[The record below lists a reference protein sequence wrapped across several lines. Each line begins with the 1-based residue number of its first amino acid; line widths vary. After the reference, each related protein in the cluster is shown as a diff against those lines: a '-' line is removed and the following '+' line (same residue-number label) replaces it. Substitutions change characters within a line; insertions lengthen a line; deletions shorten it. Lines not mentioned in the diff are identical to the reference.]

1 MKQTKST
8 KTVVAN
14 MVVKRVV
21 LKQLNNEKFGTVK
34 VVKTE
39 DDEGF
44 ACLDDL
50 CDILNLSKKEVIEKL
65 DGHLHTVSPKKTEV
79 TKYDTDYV
87 DEVGI
92 YLLYFLSKEKYTIQ
106 VQNWLDKEFFQSLRE
121 QHRFDAGTD
130 QDSFIS
136 DVDLKRHALRD
147 LATANNVI
155 KSGHF
160 MKGKEIPELTQ
171 SHLIGWWHN
180 LNDQTVFMLQ
190 FNCQSDCDV
199 YKNIRMNVYLRKMV
213 DGRVDMCTMHIS
225 FLDLDDDNREF
236 FVIETVIPSSDV
248 LDGSILDY
256 IMEDQFLDEDIMEPG
271 NLEIVLILNATMSFH
286 RSRRIENEGT
296 AGYHRV
302 FVIRLR

>member
-8 KTVVAN
+8 KTVAN
-14 MVVKRVV
+14 KMVVKKVV
-21 LKQLNNEKFGTVK
+21 LKQLHNEKFGTVK

-39 DDEGF
+39 DGEGF

-50 CDILNLSKKEVIEKL
+50 CDILNLSKENVIEKL

-130 QDSFIS
+130 QDRFIS

-160 MKGKEIPELTQ
+160 MKGKDIPELTL

-180 LNDQTVFMLQ
+180 LNDQTIFMLQ

-286 RSRRIENEGT
+286 RSRRIEKKEQQGLIE
-296 AGYHRV
+296 
-302 FVIRLR
+302 FL

>member
-8 KTVVAN
+8 KTVAAN

-21 LKQLNNEKFGTVK
+21 LKQLHNEKFGTVK

-39 DDEGF
+39 DGEGF

-50 CDILNLSKKEVIEKL
+50 CDILNLSQKEVIEKL

-106 VQNWLDKEFFQSLRE
+106 VQNWLDKEFFQSLHE
-121 QHRFDAGTD
+121 QHRVDAGTD
-130 QDSFIS
+130 QGSFIS
-136 DVDLKRHALRD
+136 DMDLKRHALRD

-160 MKGKEIPELTQ
+160 MKGKDIPELTQ

-286 RSRRIENEGT
+286 RSRRIEKKEQQGLIE
-296 AGYHRV
+296 
-302 FVIRLR
+302 FV

>member
-8 KTVVAN
+8 KTVAN
-14 MVVKRVV
+14 KMVVKKVV

-160 MKGKEIPELTQ
+160 MKGKDIPELTL

-180 LNDQTVFMLQ
+180 LNDQTIFMLQ

-236 FVIETVIPSSDV
+236 
-248 LDGSILDY
+248 Y
-256 IMEDQFLDEDIMEPG
+256 QFP
-271 NLEIVLILNATMSFH
+271 
-286 RSRRIENEGT
+286 
-296 AGYHRV
+296 
-302 FVIRLR
+302 

>member
-8 KTVVAN
+8 KTVAN
-14 MVVKRVV
+14 KMVVKKVV

-39 DDEGF
+39 DGEGF

-136 DVDLKRHALRD
+136 DMDLKRHALRD

-160 MKGKEIPELTQ
+160 MKGKDIPELTQ

-213 DGRVDMCTMHIS
+213 DGRVDMCAMRIS

-236 FVIETVIPSSDV
+236 FVIETVIPSSAV

-256 IMEDQFLDEDIMEPG
+256 IMEDQFLDEDIMEPR

-286 RSRRIENEGT
+286 RSRRIEKKEQQGLIE
-296 AGYHRV
+296 
-302 FVIRLR
+302 FL

>member
-8 KTVVAN
+8 KTVAN
-14 MVVKRVV
+14 KIVVKKVV

-121 QHRFDAGTD
+121 QHRFDAGTN

-160 MKGKEIPELTQ
+160 MKGKDIPELTL

-180 LNDQTVFMLQ
+180 LNDQTIFMLQ
-190 FNCQSDCDV
+190 FNCQSNCYV

-213 DGRVDMCTMHIS
+213 DGRVDMCAMHIS

-236 FVIETVIPSSDV
+236 LVIDTIIPSSVV
-248 LDGSILDY
+248 LDGSILDF

-286 RSRRIENEGT
+286 RSRRIEKKEQQGLIE
-296 AGYHRV
+296 
-302 FVIRLR
+302 FL

>member
-1 MKQTKST
+1 MKQTKLT
-8 KTVVAN
+8 KTVAN
-14 MVVKRVV
+14 KMVVKKVV

-39 DDEGF
+39 DGEGF

-130 QDSFIS
+130 QDRFIS

-160 MKGKEIPELTQ
+160 MKGKDIPELTL

-286 RSRRIENEGT
+286 RSRRIEKKEQQGLIE
-296 AGYHRV
+296 
-302 FVIRLR
+302 FL

>member
-8 KTVVAN
+8 KTVAN
-14 MVVKRVV
+14 KMVVKKVV

-92 YLLYFLSKEKYTIQ
+92 YLLYILSKEKYTIQ

-160 MKGKEIPELTQ
+160 MKGKDIPELTL

-180 LNDQTVFMLQ
+180 LNDQTIFMLQ

-236 FVIETVIPSSDV
+236 FVIETVVPSSDV

-286 RSRRIENEGT
+286 RSRRIEKKEQQGLIE
-296 AGYHRV
+296 
-302 FVIRLR
+302 FL

>member
-8 KTVVAN
+8 KTVAN
-14 MVVKRVV
+14 KMVVKKVV

-50 CDILNLSKKEVIEKL
+50 CDILNLSKKDVIEKL

-160 MKGKEIPELTQ
+160 MKGKDIPELTL

-180 LNDQTVFMLQ
+180 LNDQTIFMLQ

-286 RSRRIENEGT
+286 RSRRIEKKEQQGLIE
-296 AGYHRV
+296 
-302 FVIRLR
+302 FL

>member
-8 KTVVAN
+8 KTVAN
-14 MVVKRVV
+14 KMVVKKVV

-39 DDEGF
+39 DGEGF

-160 MKGKEIPELTQ
+160 MKGKDIPELTQ

-256 IMEDQFLDEDIMEPG
+256 IMEDQFLNEDIMEPG
-271 NLEIVLILNATMSFH
+271 NLEVVLILNATMSFH
-286 RSRRIENEGT
+286 RSRRIEKKEQQGLIE
-296 AGYHRV
+296 
-302 FVIRLR
+302 FL

>member
-8 KTVVAN
+8 KTVAN
-14 MVVKRVV
+14 KMVVKKVV

-160 MKGKEIPELTQ
+160 MKGKDIPELTL

-180 LNDQTVFMLQ
+180 LNDQTIFMLQ
-190 FNCQSDCDV
+190 FNGQSDCYV
-199 YKNIRMNVYLRKMV
+199 YKNIRMNVYLKKMV
-213 DGRVDMCTMHIS
+213 DGRVDMCAMRIS

-286 RSRRIENEGT
+286 RSRRIEKKEQQGLIE
-296 AGYHRV
+296 
-302 FVIRLR
+302 FL

>member
-8 KTVVAN
+8 KTVAN
-14 MVVKRVV
+14 KMVVKKVV

-160 MKGKEIPELTQ
+160 MKGKDIPELTL

-180 LNDQTVFMLQ
+180 LNDQTIFMLQ

-286 RSRRIENEGT
+286 RSRRIEKKEPQGIIE
-296 AGYHRV
+296 
-302 FVIRLR
+302 FL

>member
-8 KTVVAN
+8 KTVAAN

-21 LKQLNNEKFGTVK
+21 LKQLHNEKFGTVK

-160 MKGKEIPELTQ
+160 MKGKDIPELTL

-180 LNDQTVFMLQ
+180 LNDQTIFMLQ

-286 RSRRIENEGT
+286 RSRRIEKKEQQGLIE
-296 AGYHRV
+296 
-302 FVIRLR
+302 FL

>member
-8 KTVVAN
+8 KTVAN
-14 MVVKRVV
+14 KMVVKKVV

-106 VQNWLDKEFFQSLRE
+106 VQNWLDKEFFQSLCE

-160 MKGKEIPELTQ
+160 MKGKDIPELTL

-180 LNDQTVFMLQ
+180 LNDQTIFMLQ

-286 RSRRIENEGT
+286 RSRRIEKKEQQGLIE
-296 AGYHRV
+296 
-302 FVIRLR
+302 FL

>member
-8 KTVVAN
+8 KTVAN
-14 MVVKRVV
+14 KMVVKKVV

-39 DDEGF
+39 DGEGF

-106 VQNWLDKEFFQSLRE
+106 VQNWLDKEFFQSLHE
-121 QHRFDAGTD
+121 QHRVDAGTD
-130 QDSFIS
+130 QGSFIS
-136 DVDLKRHALRD
+136 DMDLKRHALRD

-160 MKGKEIPELTQ
+160 MKGKDIPELTQ

-271 NLEIVLILNATMSFH
+271 NLEIVLILNGTMSFH
-286 RSRRIENEGT
+286 RSRRIEKKEQQGLIE
-296 AGYHRV
+296 
-302 FVIRLR
+302 FL

>member
-8 KTVVAN
+8 KTVAN
-14 MVVKRVV
+14 KMVVKKVV

-39 DDEGF
+39 DGEGF

-50 CDILNLSKKEVIEKL
+50 CDILNLSKKEVIERL

-160 MKGKEIPELTQ
+160 MKGKDIPELTL

-180 LNDQTVFMLQ
+180 LNDQTIFMLQ

-286 RSRRIENEGT
+286 RSRRIEKKEQQGLIE
-296 AGYHRV
+296 
-302 FVIRLR
+302 FL

>member
-8 KTVVAN
+8 KTVAN
-14 MVVKRVV
+14 KMVVKKVV

-50 CDILNLSKKEVIEKL
+50 CDILNLSKKEVI
-65 DGHLHTVSPKKTEV
+65 
-79 TKYDTDYV
+79 DTDYV

-160 MKGKEIPELTQ
+160 MKGKDIPELTL

-180 LNDQTVFMLQ
+180 LNDQTIFMLQ

-286 RSRRIENEGT
+286 RSRRIEKKEQQGLIE
-296 AGYHRV
+296 
-302 FVIRLR
+302 FL

>member
-8 KTVVAN
+8 KTVAAN

-39 DDEGF
+39 DGEGF

-106 VQNWLDKEFFQSLRE
+106 VQNWLDKEFFQSLSE

-160 MKGKEIPELTQ
+160 MKGKDIPELTL

-180 LNDQTVFMLQ
+180 LNDQTIFMLQ

-286 RSRRIENEGT
+286 RSRRIEKKEQQGLIE
-296 AGYHRV
+296 
-302 FVIRLR
+302 FL

>member
-8 KTVVAN
+8 KTVAN
-14 MVVKRVV
+14 KIVVKKVV

-39 DDEGF
+39 DGEGF

-50 CDILNLSKKEVIEKL
+50 CDILNLSKKKVIEKL

-106 VQNWLDKEFFQSLRE
+106 VQNWLDKDFFQSLRE

-160 MKGKEIPELTQ
+160 MKGKDIPELTQ

-180 LNDQTVFMLQ
+180 VNDQTIFMLQ
-190 FNCQSDCDV
+190 FNCQSDCYV

-286 RSRRIENEGT
+286 RSRRIEKKEPQGIIE
-296 AGYHRV
+296 
-302 FVIRLR
+302 FL

>member
-8 KTVVAN
+8 KTIAN
-14 MVVKRVV
+14 KMVVKKVV

-106 VQNWLDKEFFQSLRE
+106 VQNWLDKDFFQSLRE

-160 MKGKEIPELTQ
+160 MKGKDIPELTL

-180 LNDQTVFMLQ
+180 LNDQTIFMLQ

-286 RSRRIENEGT
+286 RSRRIEKKEQQGLIE
-296 AGYHRV
+296 
-302 FVIRLR
+302 FL

>member
-1 MKQTKST
+1 MKKSKSI
-8 KTVVAN
+8 KTVAAN

-21 LKQLNNEKFGTVK
+21 LKKLNNEKFGTVK

-39 DDEGF
+39 DGEGF
-44 ACLDDL
+44 VCLDDL
-50 CDILNLSKKEVIEKL
+50 CDILNLSKKDVIEKL
-65 DGHLHTVSPKKTEV
+65 DGHLHTVSPRKTEV
-79 TKYDTDYV
+79 TKYDMDYV

-121 QHRFDAGTD
+121 QHRFDAGTN

-160 MKGKEIPELTQ
+160 MKGKDIPELTQ

-180 LNDQTVFMLQ
+180 LNDQTIFMLQ

-286 RSRRIENEGT
+286 RSRRIEKKEQQGLIE
-296 AGYHRV
+296 
-302 FVIRLR
+302 FL

>member
-8 KTVVAN
+8 KTVAN
-14 MVVKRVV
+14 KMVVKKVV

-39 DDEGF
+39 DDERF

-160 MKGKEIPELTQ
+160 MKGKDIPELTL

-180 LNDQTVFMLQ
+180 LNDQTIFMLQ

-286 RSRRIENEGT
+286 RSRRIEKKEQQGLIE
-296 AGYHRV
+296 
-302 FVIRLR
+302 FL

>member
-8 KTVVAN
+8 KTVAN
-14 MVVKRVV
+14 KMVVKKVV

-106 VQNWLDKEFFQSLRE
+106 VQNWLDKEFFQSLHE
-121 QHRFDAGTD
+121 QHCVDAGTD

-160 MKGKEIPELTQ
+160 MKGKDIPELTL

-180 LNDQTVFMLQ
+180 LNDQTIFMLQ

-286 RSRRIENEGT
+286 RSRRIEKKEQQGIIE
-296 AGYHRV
+296 
-302 FVIRLR
+302 FL

>member
-8 KTVVAN
+8 KTVAN
-14 MVVKRVV
+14 KMVVKKVV

-106 VQNWLDKEFFQSLRE
+106 VQNWLDKEFFQSLHE
-121 QHRFDAGTD
+121 QHRDDTATD
-130 QDSFIS
+130 HDTLVL
-136 DVDLKRHALRD
+136 DVDFQRQVLRNM
-147 LATANNVI
+147 ATADNVI

-160 MKGKEIPELTQ
+160 MKGKDIPELTQ

-286 RSRRIENEGT
+286 RSRRIEKKEQQGLIE
-296 AGYHRV
+296 
-302 FVIRLR
+302 FL

>member
-8 KTVVAN
+8 KTVAN
-14 MVVKRVV
+14 KIVVKKVV

-160 MKGKEIPELTQ
+160 MKGKDIPELTL

-180 LNDQTVFMLQ
+180 LNDQTIFMLQ

-286 RSRRIENEGT
+286 RSRRIEKKEQQGLIE
-296 AGYHRV
+296 
-302 FVIRLR
+302 FL

>member
-1 MKQTKST
+1 MKKSKST
-8 KTVVAN
+8 KTVAAS

-39 DDEGF
+39 DGEGF
-44 ACLDDL
+44 TCLDDL
-50 CDILNLSKKEVIEKL
+50 CDILNLSKKEVIDKL

-79 TKYDTDYV
+79 TKYDMDYV

-106 VQNWLDKEFFQSLRE
+106 VQNWLDKELFQSLHE
-121 QHRFDAGTD
+121 QHRGED
-130 QDSFIS
+130 QDGFIS
-136 DVDLKRHALRD
+136 DMDLKRHALRD

-160 MKGKEIPELTQ
+160 MKGKDIPELTQ

-180 LNDQTVFMLQ
+180 LNDQTIFMLQ

-271 NLEIVLILNATMSFH
+271 NLEVVLILNAIMSFH
-286 RSRRIENEGT
+286 RSRRIEKKEQQGLIE
-296 AGYHRV
+296 
-302 FVIRLR
+302 FL

>member
-8 KTVVAN
+8 KTVAN
-14 MVVKRVV
+14 KMVVKKVV

-106 VQNWLDKEFFQSLRE
+106 VQNWLDKDFFQSLRE

-130 QDSFIS
+130 QDRFIS

-160 MKGKEIPELTQ
+160 MKGKDIPELTQ

-180 LNDQTVFMLQ
+180 VNDQTVFMLQ
-190 FNCQSDCDV
+190 FNCQSDCYV
-199 YKNIRMNVYLRKMV
+199 YNKIRMNVYLRKMV
-213 DGRVDMCTMHIS
+213 DGRVDMCAMHIS

-286 RSRRIENEGT
+286 RSRRIEKKEQQGLIE
-296 AGYHRV
+296 
-302 FVIRLR
+302 FL

>member
-8 KTVVAN
+8 KTVAN
-14 MVVKRVV
+14 KMVVKKVV
-21 LKQLNNEKFGTVK
+21 LKQINNDKFGTIK

-39 DDEGF
+39 DGEGF

-160 MKGKEIPELTQ
+160 MKGKDIPELTQ

-286 RSRRIENEGT
+286 RSRRIEKKEQQGLIE
-296 AGYHRV
+296 
-302 FVIRLR
+302 FL

>member
-8 KTVVAN
+8 KTVAN
-14 MVVKRVV
+14 KMVVKKVV

-39 DDEGF
+39 DGEGF

-160 MKGKEIPELTQ
+160 MKGKDIPELTL

-180 LNDQTVFMLQ
+180 LNDQTIFMLQ

-286 RSRRIENEGT
+286 RSRRIEKKEQQGLIE
-296 AGYHRV
+296 
-302 FVIRLR
+302 FL

>member
-8 KTVVAN
+8 KTIAN
-14 MVVKRVV
+14 KMVVKKVV

-160 MKGKEIPELTQ
+160 MKGKDIPELTL

-180 LNDQTVFMLQ
+180 LNDQTIFMLQ

-286 RSRRIENEGT
+286 RSRRIEKKEQQGLIE
-296 AGYHRV
+296 
-302 FVIRLR
+302 FL

>member
-8 KTVVAN
+8 KTVAN
-14 MVVKRVV
+14 KMVVKKVV

-65 DGHLHTVSPKKTEV
+65 DGKLHTVSPKKTEV
-79 TKYDTDYV
+79 TKYDTEYV

-136 DVDLKRHALRD
+136 NVDLKRHALRD

-160 MKGKEIPELTQ
+160 MKGKDIPELTL

-180 LNDQTVFMLQ
+180 LNDQTIFMLQ

-286 RSRRIENEGT
+286 RSRRIEKKEQQGLIE
-296 AGYHRV
+296 
-302 FVIRLR
+302 FL